1 MNDRT
6 LLEDEL
12 QELEAIHAKLDN
24 AIDQGYS
31 NYLGDRSLTKM
42 KHERLII
49 KRSIESIKQQLVN
62 K

>member
-12 QELEAIHAKLDN
+12 QELEAIHATLDN